1 MHWSRRL
8 FRILLLAYPKRI
20 RQERGDDMWLTFERH
35 LRDARRAG
43 RLAVLDL
50 WRREVIALWR
60 GGRRTRISVRE
71 RRPADRRPDG
81 SERTKRFPAFGM
93 SWLDFKL
100 GFRMLVKQPGLTLVA
115 VFALSIGIPVGLV
128 PAHFVSAL
136 QAPLPFDEGDRILVL
151 RNFNVAASREETP
164 SLYDFMQ
171 WRDEL
176 TTFAAFGAAKRGGY
190 NVNAEDG
197 RAEPVRGA
205 EVTAS
210 TFDILRVRPLFG
222 RALISAD
229 EVIGAPAVVVIG
241 YDLWQARLGGEPDI
255 VGRAIRIGRVPH
267 TVVGVMPKEFLFP
280 SRDQLWLPL
289 RVNALADEHR
299 LGREYTMFGRLS
311 DGISSE
317 EAQAE
322 LTTIGLR
329 MGVEFP
335 DTHTWLQPEM
345 VPFAIGFF
353 SLPKGG
359 FQSMPEFYLV
369 QVLTLLLLVVAC
381 ANVGMLILA
390 RTASRSSELAVRTAL
405 GASRARIV
413 SQLFTEALVFAVL
426 AAGVGLLLADRIS
439 VRFDW
444 MENLLPFW
452 VDLGVAPTTVLKALL
467 LAVFSAGAV
476 SIIPALKVT
485 GKAVQRS
492 MQRAAAG
499 RAGVRFGGM
508 SSALV
513 VADVMLAVATVG
525 LAVGL
530 WDGLTEARDGMGI
543 QADRFLSAQ
552 LRVPRIEPA
561 DGAAFNRTEF
571 MARVGA
577 TQRELVRRL
586 AAEPGIRG
594 VAVGSVL
601 PGMDHPGR
609 RVELDGENRSDDSE
623 NRWVV
628 YARVD
633 VDFFN
638 ALEQPILV
646 GRGFELSD
654 LGEGR
659 SVVIANTT
667 FVDRMLEGRN
677 PIGRRVRYKA
687 RADEEP
693 DPWYEIVGVVGS
705 LGMNVEA
712 LPGRDAG
719 LYHPVAPG
727 EINPLRLAIHVGDD
741 PASFTPRLRAL
752 ASEVDPTA
760 TVSDPVA
767 LDEVFSFNTVTM
779 DWVKIGAGTLIGI
792 LVGLSVSGIYALM
805 SFTVAQRTR
814 ELGIRA
820 ALGAQKNNIVFTIAR
835 RALAQLGIGALL
847 GMPIAGWLL
856 FELRSVGRTPMHSPF
871 AVMFLVGASVMVLI
885 GGLACT
891 GPTLRAL
898 RIKPTEALRE
908 GG

>member
-1 MHWSRRL
+1 MPKSRGPGVLRRL
-8 FRILLLAYPKRI
+8 AALLIRGPESAFILADLDDTMERELA
-20 RQERGDDMWLTFERH
+20 RGIP
-35 LRDARRAG
+35 
-43 RLAVLDL
+43 L
-50 WRREVIALWR
+50 WRARWR
-60 GGRRTRISVRE
+60 YAMNVFASAFSVWRTRWRM
-71 RRPADRRPDG
+71 PNL
-81 SERTKRFPAFGM
+81 GM
-93 SWLDFKL
+93 SWLDVKL
-100 GFRMLVKQPGLTLVA
+100 GLRMLVKQPGLTLVA
-115 VFALSIGIPVGLV
+115 VFALAIGIPVGLV
-128 PAHFVSAL
+128 PAHFANAI
-136 QAPLPFDEGDRILVL
+136 QAPLPFDEGDRIMVL
-151 RNFNVAASREETP
+151 RNFNVATSDPETP

-176 TTFAAFGAAKRGGY
+176 STFGALGAAKTGGY

-197 RAEPVRGA
+197 RAAPVPGA

-210 TFDILRVRPLFG
+210 TFDILRVRPLHG
-222 RALISAD
+222 RTLISAD
-229 EVIGAPAVVVIG
+229 EVIGAPTVVVIA
-241 YDLWQARLGGEPDI
+241 YDLWQSRLGGDPDI
-255 VGRAIRIGRVPH
+255 VGRTIRIGRVPH

-289 RVNALADEHR
+289 RVSALADEHR
-299 LGREYTMFGRLS
+299 LGREFTMFGRLS

-322 LTTIGLR
+322 MTTVGLR
-329 MGVEFP
+329 MGVEDP
-335 DTHTWLQPEM
+335 DTHTWLRPEA
-345 VPFAIGFF
+345 VPFTIGFF
-353 SLPKGG
+353 GLPKGG

-381 ANVGMLILA
+381 ANVGMLLLA

-452 VDLGVAPTTVLKALL
+452 VDLGVTPATVLKALL

-476 SIIPALKVT
+476 SVVPALKVT

-499 RAGVRFGGM
+499 RSGVRFGGM

-513 VADVMLAVATVG
+513 VADVMLTVATVG

-530 WDGLTEARDGMGI
+530 WNGLTEARDGMDI

-552 LRVPRIEPA
+552 LRIPRIEPA
-561 DGAAFNRTEF
+561 DGAAFDRTEF

-586 AAEPGIRG
+586 AAEPGVRG
-594 VAVGSVL
+594 VAVGNVL
-601 PGMDHPGR
+601 PGMDHSGR
-609 RVELDGENRSDDSE
+609 RFELDGENQSGVSE
-623 NRWVV
+623 NRWAMN
-628 YARVD
+628 ARVD
-633 VDFFN
+633 VDFFT
-638 ALEQPILV
+638 AFEQPILA

-654 LGEGR
+654 LGEDG
-659 SVVIANTT
+659 SAVIVNTT

-677 PIGRRVRYKA
+677 PIGRRIRYGA
-687 RADEEP
+687 RTDEEP
-693 DPWYEIVGVVGS
+693 GPWYEIVGVVGS
-705 LGMNVEA
+705 LGMNQAA

-719 LYHPVAPG
+719 IYHPAAPG

-741 PASFTPRLRAL
+741 PTSFTPRLRAL
-752 ASEVDPTA
+752 AIEVDPTA
-760 TVSDPVA
+760 TISEPVA
-767 LDEVFSFNTVTM
+767 LDEAFSFNTVTM

-805 SFTVAQRTR
+805 SFTVAQRKR

-820 ALGAQKNNIVFTIAR
+820 ALGAQRNSIVLTIAG
-835 RALAQLGIGALL
+835 RALAQLGVGVLL
-847 GMPIAGWLL
+847 GMPIAGRLL
-856 FELRSVGRTPMHSPF
+856 FELRGVGRTPMDSPF
-871 AVMFLVGASVMVLI
+871 VATLLVGMSVMVVI
-885 GGLACT
+885 GMLACT
-891 GPTLRAL
+891 APTLRAL
-898 RIKPTEALRE
+898 RIMPTEALRE
-908 GG
+908 